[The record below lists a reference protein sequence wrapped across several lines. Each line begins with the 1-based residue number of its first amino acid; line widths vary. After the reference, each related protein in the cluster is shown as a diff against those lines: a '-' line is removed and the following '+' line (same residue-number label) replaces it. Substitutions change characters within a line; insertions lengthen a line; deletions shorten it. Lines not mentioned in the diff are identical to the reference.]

1 MPAMQPVAL
10 VLTASPEAPV
20 LDEGLI
26 AAVRPLLQPAE
37 LMAARWLDP
46 GIAWEGLLRSPAPLQ
61 PREARARLAAAVAGR
76 PIDINVVSADPLHRR
91 KKLLVADMESTII
104 EQECLDEL
112 AAYAGLRDRIS
123 EITARAM
130 RGELAF
136 EAALNERVALLKGL
150 DASILQEVYAVR
162 VSVMPGAATLVGTMR
177 RHGARCALVSG
188 GFTFFTERI
197 AARLNFD
204 SQQANGLEIAE
215 GRLTGRV
222 RQPILGRA
230 AKLDALNQLSRELQL
245 HREDT
250 LAVGDGANDLAML
263 RAAGLGVA
271 FRAKPIVAEAAAAR
285 IDHANLTAL
294 LYLQGYGRQDFV
306 GGTTGLANV
315 TTAPPGGV

>member
-1 MPAMQPVAL
+1 MKPVAL

-37 LMAARWLDP
+37 LMEVRWLDP
-46 GIAWEGLLRSPAPLQ
+46 GIAWEGLLRSPAPLE
-61 PREARARLAAAVAGR
+61 PREARARLGAAVAGR
-76 PIDINVVSADPLHRR
+76 PIDINVVSADPVHRR

-150 DASILQEVYAVR
+150 DAGILQEVYAAR

-188 GFTFFTERI
+188 GFTFFTERV

-204 SQQANGLEIAE
+204 SQQANRLEIAE

-222 RQPILGRA
+222 SQPILGRA
-230 AKLDALNQLSRELQL
+230 AKLAALNQLTRELQL

-285 IDHANLTAL
+285 IDHGNLTAL
-294 LYLQGYGRQDFV
+294 LYLQGYGPQDFV
-306 GGTTGLANV
+306 AGTAASANV
-315 TTAPPGGV
+315 TTAPPAGV